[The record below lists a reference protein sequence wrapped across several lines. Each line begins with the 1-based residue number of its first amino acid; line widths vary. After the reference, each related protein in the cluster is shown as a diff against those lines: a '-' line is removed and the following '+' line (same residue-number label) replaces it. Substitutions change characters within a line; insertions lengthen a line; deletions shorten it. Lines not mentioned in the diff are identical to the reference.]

1 MSRGRS
7 SSVTSNSVNN
17 SQSKEE
23 IFLQPIDQQY
33 DKIKET
39 NEVEDQT
46 EFFVDYDQRQNMNK
60 IINMIVDSEFS
71 TCSESY
77 STMSRYNSLRERE
90 EENNMEVTT
99 KPKKAFFTKMF
110 LVEKWKNNVEDLI
123 RKQLNTILGNS
134 FNRIRSQIFGNGN
147 TIRINDT
154 DSRHKFNNY
163 NINMVSE
170 SDFFNEIKPSK
181 IVTNLNPIDSIITI
195 TNQLAKNS
203 MY

>member
-7 SSVTSNSVNN
+7 NSVTSNSVNN
-17 SQSKEE
+17 SHSKEE

-39 NEVEDQT
+39 NEIEDQT
-46 EFFVDYDQRQNMNK
+46 EFFVEYDQRQNMNK

-71 TCSESY
+71 TCSETY

-90 EENNMEVTT
+90 EENNLEVTT
-99 KPKKAFFTKMF
+99 KPKKVSFTKMF
-110 LVEKWKNNVEDLI
+110 LVEKWKNNVEDFI
-123 RKQLNTILGNS
+123 RKQLNTTLGNS
-134 FNRIRSQIFGNGN
+134 FNRIRSQIFGNGY
-147 TIRINDT
+147 TIRMNDI
-154 DSRHKFNNY
+154 DLRQNFNHY
-163 NINMVSE
+163 NINGVSE
-170 SDFFNEIKPSK
+170 TDFINEIKPSK
-181 IVTNLNPIDSIITI
+181 TVTNLNSIDSINAI